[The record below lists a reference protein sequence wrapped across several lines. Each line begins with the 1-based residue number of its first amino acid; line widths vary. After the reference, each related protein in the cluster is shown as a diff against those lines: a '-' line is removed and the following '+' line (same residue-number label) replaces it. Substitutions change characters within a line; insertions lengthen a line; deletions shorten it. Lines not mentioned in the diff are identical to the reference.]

1 MTSPSRIDLGIQV
14 TQLIATSALLLYF
27 LLELFVAAHPVER
40 SRGMV
45 TLAAALV
52 CLAAAPLVGTPARR
66 ILGVAA
72 SLLVVATFWM
82 TFN

>member
-1 MTSPSRIDLGIQV
+1 ML
-14 TQLIATSALLLYF
+14 
-27 LLELFVAAHPVER
+27 
-40 SRGMV
+40 

-66 ILGVAA
+66 TLGIAA
-72 SLLVVATFWM
+72 SLFVIATFWM